1 MCQCEHNTDDAKS
14 SPLPSGS
21 ESVFENTFSI
31 ANREKLNLDL
41 LGYVG
46 VLFTLRRIIAGMD
59 VDLAMHGRNDGL
71 RDSVVVVVSSRD
83 GGNQKGAGH
92 KTVTPSAWWTQSLHH
107 YRTTQ
112 SLTTVVRKLR

>member
-59 VDLAMHGRNDGL
+59 VDLAMVAMMACVIG
-71 RDSVVVVVSSRD
+71 VVVVVSSRD

-112 SLTTVVRKLR
+112 SQSELWATQV